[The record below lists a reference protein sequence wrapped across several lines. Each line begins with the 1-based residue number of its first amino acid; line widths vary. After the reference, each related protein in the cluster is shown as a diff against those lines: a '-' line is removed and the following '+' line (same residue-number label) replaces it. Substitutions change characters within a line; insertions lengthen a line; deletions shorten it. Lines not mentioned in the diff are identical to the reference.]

1 MDYLPIF
8 LRLADQP
15 VLVVGGGEVA
25 ARKIDLLVRAGA
37 KVTVVA
43 PELTASLAEQVA
55 RGALTHRATEFQ
67 PQHLD
72 GVRLA
77 IAATDRHAVNA
88 WVAHQAER
96 RNIPI
101 NVVDD
106 RELSRFIMPAIVD
119 RSPVVVAVGSSGD
132 APVLTRRL
140 REKLESLLPR
150 QLGTLAAL
158 AGRLRPLVK
167 ARIDAPGVRRR
178 FWERFFDG
186 PVAADVLAGR
196 VQAEQV
202 LAELDIEGVMRDARR
217 ADGVQSAAGKTVG
230 GGEPSGEVVLVGA
243 GPGDPDLLTL
253 RGLRA
258 LQNADVILYDRLV
271 SDQVLDLARRDAERI
286 YVGKAAGQAHLSQE
300 QINDLL
306 VRLALA
312 GKRVCRLKGGDPFI
326 FGRGGE
332 ELEALAAHGIRFEV
346 VPGITAAAGCAA
358 YAGIPL
364 THRDFAQSLTLVT
377 GQIKAAAAEEPTD
390 AGASA
395 PIANAS
401 VASAGSINADIASP
415 ANADAASAGIDW
427 TALARPH
434 QTVVFYMG
442 LNRVEDIVANLTRHG
457 APADRA
463 VAVIEHGTRPRQR
476 VVTATLGDLCAQ
488 VRAERVA
495 SPALLIVGEVT
506 RLHHALRWFNAGAS
520 GQVAQGL
527 LVSTHPS
534 PGRLSA

>member
-1 MDYLPIF
+1 MDYFPIF
-8 LRLADQP
+8 FRLVDEP

-25 ARKIDLLVRAGA
+25 ARKIDLLLRAGA

-43 PELTASLAEQVA
+43 PALIAALTEQAAS
-55 RGALTHRATEFQ
+55 GALIHLATEFQ

-96 RNIPI
+96 RNVPV

-106 RELSRFIMPAIVD
+106 RELSRFIVPAIID
-119 RSPVVVAVGSSGD
+119 RSPVVVAVASSGA

-140 REKLESLLPR
+140 REQLETLLPR
-150 QLGTLAAL
+150 GLGTLAAL
-158 AGRLRPLVK
+158 AGKLRPLVK
-167 ARIDAPGVRRR
+167 SRIDQPGARRR

-186 PVAADVLAGR
+186 PLAADVLAGR
-196 VQAEQV
+196 VQAAQA
-202 LAELDIEGVMRDARR
+202 LAELDMEGVVRDARR
-217 ADGVQSAAGKTVG
+217 ADGAQDEAVKALG
-230 GGEPSGEVVLVGA
+230 GGVPPGEVVLVGA

-258 LQNADVILYDRLV
+258 LQNADVVLYDRLV

-286 YVGKAAGQAHLSQE
+286 YVGKAAGQAHLTQE

-306 VRLALA
+306 VRLAQA

-364 THRDFAQSLTLVT
+364 THRDYAQALTFVT
-377 GQIKAAAAEEPTD
+377 GH
-390 AGASA
+390 
-395 PIANAS
+395 
-401 VASAGSINADIASP
+401 VR
-415 ANADAASAGIDW
+415 ADAAGEPADANTAADTAGAGIDW
-427 TALARPH
+427 AALARPH

-442 LNRVEDIVANLTRHG
+442 LNRVEDIVGNLRRHG
-457 APADRA
+457 ASADRP
-463 VAVIEHGTRPRQR
+463 VAVVEHGTRPEQR
-476 VVTATLGDLCAQ
+476 VVTATLADLCATVQ
-488 VRAERVA
+488 AERIA

-506 RLHHALRWFNAGAS
+506 RLHHTLRWFNAGAS
-520 GQVAQGL
+520 GQVAPGL
-527 LVSTHPS
+527 LVSTHS
-534 PGRLSA
+534 AQGRLSA